1 MTQEMALNFVYD
13 KQSGEISEL
22 RNEISEDVVNQFELV
37 GFITRGIDSQSEN
50 TWKITETAQ
59 KIFTTMYKKPGF
71 IESLKGMYCHY
82 VLKF

>member
-22 RNEISEDVVNQFELV
+22 RNQISEDVVNQFELV

-59 KIFTTMYKKPGF
+59 KIFTTMYKRPGF
-71 IESLKGMYCHY
+71 LESLKGMYCHY